1 MVNWNAKSFVC
12 KCEGGKILKQWTK
25 NKQIISIFLLKK
37 SQNIKSNKTKVN
49 ISFVLISDV
58 VLESISILFTKVS
71 HGETSYSL
79 T

>member
-1 MVNWNAKSFVC
+1 MYVRRRKNL
-12 KCEGGKILKQWTK
+12 EILNQ
-25 NKQIISIFLLKK
+25 NKQIISVFLLKK
-37 SQNIKSNKTKVN
+37 SRNIKSNKTKVN

>member
-1 MVNWNAKSFVC
+1 MYVRRRKNI
-12 KCEGGKILKQWTK
+12 EILNQ
-25 NKQIISIFLLKK
+25 NKQIISVFLLKK
-37 SQNIKSNKTKVN
+37 SRNIKSNKTKVN